1 MIIVIF
7 DLVNF
12 DMGKEWKYITVNSA
26 YIKLLIMTN
35 NDLKCRFGT
44 MSTLFM

>member
-12 DMGKEWKYITVNSA
+12 DMGKEWKYITCV

-35 NDLKCRFGT
+35 NDAKGFVDLVQ
-44 MSTLFM
+44 